1 MNGKVYLVGAGP
13 GDGGLLTLK
22 GKALIEKADVIVFD
36 RLVGPEIMEMIPDGT
51 ETIDVGKNAG
61 RHPVPQNEINEILL
75 SEAKAGKTVVLHSR
89 SFLESQAPSLSLLM
103 VAYPSPIVTTAR
115 PCTLSQDMQRQ
126 DPSSPSTSTPSSD

>member
-61 RHPVPQNEINEILL
+61 RHLRLL
-75 SEAKAGKTVVLHSR
+75 EPTR
-89 SFLESQAPSLSLLM
+89 
-103 VAYPSPIVTTAR
+103 
-115 PCTLSQDMQRQ
+115 RQ
-126 DPSSPSTSTPSSD
+126 